1 MAKIGVVVLAD
12 TETHAD
18 LGRVVNAI
26 ETVKEAKEHE
36 DDIKF
41 IFDGAGTRWIPELAN
56 EEHDAHPL
64 YKAVEDQITG
74 ACKFC
79 SRAFGVRMEVEDLH
93 VTLLDDYDEHPSL
106 RTLVAEGYEVLT
118 F

>member
-26 ETVKEAKEHE
+26 ETVKEAKEHG

-41 IFDGAGTRWIPELAN
+41 IFDGAGTRWIPELAD

-79 SRAFGVRMEVEDLH
+79 SRAFGVRKEMDELD

-106 RTLVAEGYEVLT
+106 RTLVADGYEVLT

>member
-26 ETVKEAKEHE
+26 ETVKEAAEHNDE
-36 DDIKF
+36 IKF
-41 IFDGAGTRWIPELAN
+41 IFDGAGTRWLPELAN

-64 YKAVEDQITG
+64 YQAVEGHITG

-79 SRAFGVRMEVEDLH
+79 SRAFGVRKEVEELGIP
-93 VTLLDDYDEHPSL
+93 LLDDYDQHPSL
-106 RTLVAEGYEVLT
+106 RSLVADGYEVIT

>member
-26 ETVKEAKEHE
+26 ETVKEAAEHGDE
-36 DDIKF
+36 IQF

-56 EEHDAHPL
+56 EEHQAHPL

-79 SRAFGVRMEVEDLH
+79 SRAFGVRKDMEELNI
-93 VTLLDDYDEHPSL
+93 TLLDDYDEHPSL
-106 RTLVAEGYEVLT
+106 RTLVAEGYTVLI